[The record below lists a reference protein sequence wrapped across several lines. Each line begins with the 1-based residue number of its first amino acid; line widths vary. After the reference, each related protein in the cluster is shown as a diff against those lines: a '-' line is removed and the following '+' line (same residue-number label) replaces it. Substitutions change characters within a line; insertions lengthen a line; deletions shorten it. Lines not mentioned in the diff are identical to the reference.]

1 MCQGSVFFAR
11 HFIQIF
17 VFFISDQKCSQT
29 CAPFDRRATLV
40 IWGTSDSA
48 TFLIFRKLTFVK
60 MNVAKKFAWH
70 IYPAFPIS
78 KFYSD
83 LD

>member
-40 IWGTSDSA
+40 IWGTSGSA

-60 MNVAKKFAWH
+60 MNVAKKFTFAH
-70 IYPAFPIS
+70 ICRF
-78 KFYSD
+78 
-83 LD
+83 

>member
-60 MNVAKKFAWH
+60 MNVAKKFAWY
-70 IYPAFPIS
+70 IYAGSNLSLLIS
-78 KFYSD
+78 H
-83 LD
+83 L